1 MPDPA
6 PNEAYTVTK
15 LTDNQKRGLAFFDGF
30 TKEQLALW
38 ARDTDS
44 GRACMELLGVRL
56 AKKNK
61 GNEPGNT

>member
-1 MPDPA
+1 M
-6 PNEAYTVTK
+6 TK

-38 ARDTDS
+38 ARNTDS